1 MKGIMR
7 NIAIVL
13 TMGIMCAACGQ
24 VDRNAHK
31 PYPEAFKVDQ
41 VDDYF
46 GTEVADPY
54 RWMEDDNAP
63 EVAAWVKAQNE
74 VTEDYLSRIPFRDKL
89 KGRLTQLVGY
99 EKQGAPFVKNGKI
112 YSSRNNG
119 MQNQNVLYVQ
129 DSPDSPARVLLDPNT
144 LSDDGTVAL
153 TGYYF
158 SNDGKYMAYTI
169 SRSGSDWTEIY
180 VMDLNTGELLP
191 DHILWA
197 KFTGASWKGDGFYYS
212 AYPAP
217 EEGEERSGKNTHH
230 LVYYHK
236 LGDPQ
241 SSDQLAFRNY
251 YDPMRFYQGEV
262 DASERYMYVYE
273 SGGNNGNR
281 LFFKDLQDPDPAFKL
296 IAYDDSFEYTVY
308 ETVGDYFYVY
318 TNYQAPMGR
327 VMRGNVNNPK
337 IENWE
342 DLIPE
347 SKDAITGV
355 AFVEGKIAVI
365 YSRDASDH
373 VEIFDIDGKNL
384 YEVKL
389 PTFGTVGIS
398 GDFREKGTYYTFAS
412 FTFPNSV
419 YELNIETGE
428 STLYFAPKIDFNPDD
443 FVCEE
448 VFFQS
453 KDGSRIPMF
462 LTYKKGLKK
471 DGSNPAMLYGY
482 GGFNISVPPSF
493 SVYRVPFLEAGGIY
507 ASISLRGGSEYG
519 EEWHQQGTKMRK
531 QNVFDDCIAAA
542 EYLVAEGWSS
552 PSKMGLS
559 GASNGG
565 LLVGAVI
572 NQRPDLFAVALPA
585 VGVMDM
591 LRYHLFTIGW
601 NWASDYGTSADG
613 PEMFSYLRAYSPLH
627 TIKDDGTPY
636 PAVFVTTAD
645 HDDRVVPAHS
655 FKYAAT
661 LQAADTGD
669 RVKLI
674 QIETDAGHGS
684 GKPLSKTLQEQTDSW
699 AFTMWNM
706 GMKY

>member
-1 MKGIMR
+1 MR
-7 NIAIVL
+7 KLAIILAIGV
-13 TMGIMCAACGQ
+13 MCVGCNRA
-24 VDRNAHK
+24 DKNAHM
-31 PYPEAFKVDQ
+31 PYPEAFRSDHVDE
-41 VDDYF
+41 YF
-46 GTEVADPY
+46 GIEVADPY

-63 EVAAWVKAQNE
+63 EVADWVKAENA
-74 VTEDYLSRIPFRDKL
+74 VTEEYLSHIPFRDKL
-89 KGRLTQLVGY
+89 KNRLTQLTGY
-99 EKQGAPFVKNGKI
+99 EKVVAPFVKNGKI
-112 YSSRNNG
+112 YSYKNNG
-119 MQNQNVLYVQ
+119 LQNQNVLYVQ
-129 DSPDSPARVLLDPNT
+129 DSEDAPAKVVLDPNT
-144 LSDDGTVAL
+144 LSQDGTVAL
-153 TGYYF
+153 TGVYP

-180 VMDLNTGELLP
+180 VLDLQTGKQLE
-191 DHILWA
+191 DHIEWA
-197 KFTGASWKGDGFYYS
+197 KFTGASWRGDGFYYS

-217 EEGEERSGKNTHH
+217 KEGEERSGKNTHH
-230 LVYYHK
+230 LIYYHK
-236 LGDPQ
+236 IGDPQ
-241 SSDQLAFRNY
+241 SNDQLAFRNY
-251 YDPMRFYQGEV
+251 YDPQRFYQGDV

-273 SGGNNGNR
+273 SGGNSGNR
-281 LFFKDLQDPDPAFKL
+281 LFFKDLQDPDPTFKL
-296 IAYDDSFEYTVY
+296 IAYDDNYEYNVY
-308 ETVGDYFYVY
+308 ETEGDYFYVY

-327 VMRGNVNNPK
+327 IMRGKLSDPQ

-347 SKDAITGV
+347 SKDAITIV
-355 AFVEGKIAVI
+355 TFLEGKIAVT

-373 VEIFDIDGKNL
+373 VDMFDINGKRL
-384 YEVKL
+384 YEVEL
-389 PTFGTVGIS
+389 PTFGTVSIY
-398 GDFREKGTYYTFAS
+398 GDFREKGTFYSFTS
-412 FTFPNSV
+412 FTFPPSI
-419 YELNIETGE
+419 YKLDPDTGKSELF
-428 STLYFAPKIDFNPDD
+428 FAPKVDFNPDD
-443 FVCEE
+443 FICEE

-453 KDGSRIPMF
+453 KDGTRIPMF

-471 DGSNPAMLYGY
+471 DGNNPAMLYGY
-482 GGFNISVPPSF
+482 GGFNISVTPGF
-493 SVYRVPFLEAGGIY
+493 SVYRIPFLEAGGIY
-507 ASISLRGGSEYG
+507 ASICLRGGSEYG

-552 PSKMGLS
+552 PAKMGLS

>member
-1 MKGIMR
+1 MFETMKRTLILL
-7 NIAIVL
+7 AIGV
-13 TMGIMCAACGQ
+13 MCAGCNRA
-24 VDRNAHK
+24 DKNAHM
-31 PYPEAFKVDQ
+31 PYPEAFRSDHT
-41 VDDYF
+41 DEYF
-46 GTEVADPY
+46 GVEVADPY

-63 EVAAWVKAQNE
+63 EVAEWVKAENA
-74 VTEDYLSRIPFRDKL
+74 VTEEYLSHIPFRDKL
-89 KGRLTQLVGY
+89 KNRLTQLTGY
-99 EKQGAPFVKNGKI
+99 EKVVAPFVKNGKI
-112 YSSRNNG
+112 YSYKNNG
-119 MQNQNVLYVQ
+119 LQNQNVLYVQ
-129 DSPDSPARVLLDPNT
+129 DSEDAPARVVLDPNT
-144 LSDDGTVAL
+144 LSQDGTVAL
-153 TGYYF
+153 TGVYP

-180 VMDLNTGELLP
+180 VLDLETGKQLE
-191 DHILWA
+191 DHIEWA
-197 KFTGASWKGDGFYYS
+197 KFTGASWRGDGFYYS

-217 EEGEERSGKNTHH
+217 KKGEERSGMNTHH

-241 SSDQLAFRNY
+241 SNDQLAFRNY
-251 YDPMRFYQGEV
+251 YDPQRFYQGEV

-273 SGGNNGNR
+273 SGGNSGNR

-296 IAYDDSFEYTVY
+296 IAYDDNYEYNIY

-327 VMRGNVNNPK
+327 IMRGKLSDPQ

-347 SKDAITGV
+347 SKDAITIV
-355 AFVEGKIAVI
+355 TFLEGKIAVT

-373 VEIFDIDGKNL
+373 VDMFDIEGNKL
-384 YEVKL
+384 YEVEF
-389 PTFGTVGIS
+389 PTFGSVSIY
-398 GDFREKGTYYTFAS
+398 GDFREKGTFYSFTS
-412 FTFPNSV
+412 FTFPPSI
-419 YELNIETGE
+419 YKLDTDTGKSELF
-428 STLYFAPKIDFNPDD
+428 FAPNVDFNPDD
-443 FVCEE
+443 FICEE

-453 KDGSRIPMF
+453 KDGTRIPMF

-471 DGSNPAMLYGY
+471 DGKNPAMLYGY
-482 GGFNISVPPSF
+482 GGFNISVTPGF
-493 SVYRVPFLEAGGIY
+493 SVYRIPFLEAGGIY
-507 ASISLRGGSEYG
+507 ASICLRGGSEYG

-552 PSKMGLS
+552 PARMGLS

-627 TIKDDGTPY
+627 TIRNDGTPY

>member
-1 MKGIMR
+1 MKKALTIL
-7 NIAIVL
+7 AI
-13 TMGIMCAACGQ
+13 GIMCAACNRM
-24 VDRNAHK
+24 DRNAHK
-31 PYPEAFKVDQ
+31 PYPEAFRSDHT
-41 VDDYF
+41 DDYY
-46 GTEVADPY
+46 GMEVADPY

-63 EVAAWVKAQNE
+63 EVAEWVKAENA
-74 VTEDYLSRIPFRDKL
+74 VTEEYLSHIPFRDKL

-99 EKQGAPFVKNGKI
+99 EKQLAPFVKNGKI
-112 YSSRNNG
+112 YSYRNNG
-119 MQNQNVLYVQ
+119 LQNQNVLYVQ
-129 DSPDSPARVLLDPNT
+129 DSEDAPARVLLDPNT
-144 LSDDGTVAL
+144 LSQDGTVAL
-153 TGYYF
+153 TGVYP
-158 SNDGKYMAYTI
+158 SNDGKYMAYTV

-180 VMDLNTGELLP
+180 VMDLSTGERLQ
-191 DHILWA
+191 DHIEWA
-197 KFTGASWKGDGFYYS
+197 KFTGASWRGNGFYYS

-217 EEGEERSGKNTHH
+217 EEGAERSGKNTSH
-230 LVYYHK
+230 LVYYHRI
-236 LGDPQ
+236 GDTQ
-241 SSDQLAFRNY
+241 DKDQLAFRNY

-262 DASERYMYVYE
+262 DASERYMFVYE
-273 SGGNNGNR
+273 SGGNAGNR
-281 LFFKDLQDPDPAFKL
+281 LFFKDLQDSDPAFRV
-296 IAYDDSFEYTVY
+296 IAYDDKYEYNVY
-308 ETVGDYFYVY
+308 ETEGDYFYVY
-318 TNYQAPMGR
+318 TNYQAPMGK
-327 VMRGNVNNPK
+327 VMRGRLSDPQ
-337 IENWE
+337 IQNWT

-355 AFVEGKIAVI
+355 NFVEGKIAVT

-373 VEIFDIDGKNL
+373 VDVFDINGKKL
-384 YEVKL
+384 YEVEL
-389 PTFGTVGIS
+389 PTFGSVGIS
-398 GDFREKGTYYTFAS
+398 GDFREKGTYYSFAS
-412 FTFPNSV
+412 FTFPSSV
-419 YELNIETGE
+419 YKLDMETGKSE
-428 STLYFAPKIDFNPDD
+428 LYFAPKVDFNPDD

-453 KDGSRIPMF
+453 KDGTRIPMF

-471 DGSNPAMLYGY
+471 DGNNPAMLYGY
-482 GGFNISVPPSF
+482 GGFNISVTPGF
-493 SVYRVPFLEAGGIY
+493 SVYRIPFLEAGGIY
-507 ASISLRGGSEYG
+507 ASMCLRGGSEYG

-542 EYLVAEGWSS
+542 EYLIAEGWSS
-552 PSKMGLS
+552 PAKMGLS

-572 NQRPDLFAVALPA
+572 NQRPDLFAVALPG

-627 TIKDDGTPY
+627 TIKNDGTPY

-661 LQAADTGD
+661 LQASDTGD

>member
-1 MKGIMR
+1 MKRTLILL
-7 NIAIVL
+7 AIGV
-13 TMGIMCAACGQ
+13 MCAGCNRA
-24 VDRNAHK
+24 DKNAHM
-31 PYPEAFKVDQ
+31 PYPEAFRSDHT
-41 VDDYF
+41 DEYF
-46 GTEVADPY
+46 GVEVADPY

-63 EVAAWVKAQNE
+63 EVAEWVKAENA
-74 VTEDYLSRIPFRDKL
+74 VTEEYLSHIPFRDKL
-89 KGRLTQLVGY
+89 KNRLTQLTGY
-99 EKQGAPFVKNGKI
+99 EKVVAPFVKNGKI
-112 YSSRNNG
+112 YSYKNNG
-119 MQNQNVLYVQ
+119 LQNQNVLYVQ
-129 DSPDSPARVLLDPNT
+129 DSEDAPARVVLDPNT
-144 LSDDGTVAL
+144 LSQDGTVAL
-153 TGYYF
+153 TGVYP

-180 VMDLNTGELLP
+180 VLDLETGKQLE
-191 DHILWA
+191 DHIEWA
-197 KFTGASWKGDGFYYS
+197 KFTGASWRGDGFYYS

-217 EEGEERSGKNTHH
+217 KEGEERSGKNTHH

-241 SSDQLAFRNY
+241 SNDQLAFRNY
-251 YDPMRFYQGEV
+251 YDPQRFYQGEV

-273 SGGNNGNR
+273 SGGNSGNR

-296 IAYDDSFEYTVY
+296 IAYDDNYEYNIY

-327 VMRGNVNNPK
+327 IMRGKLSDPQ

-347 SKDAITGV
+347 SKDAITIV
-355 AFVEGKIAVI
+355 TFLEGKIAVT

-373 VEIFDIDGKNL
+373 VDMFDIEGNKL
-384 YEVKL
+384 YEVEF
-389 PTFGTVGIS
+389 PTFGSVSIY
-398 GDFREKGTYYTFAS
+398 GDFREKGTFYSFTS
-412 FTFPNSV
+412 FTFPPSI
-419 YELNIETGE
+419 YKLDTDTGKSELF
-428 STLYFAPKIDFNPDD
+428 FAPNVDFNPDD
-443 FVCEE
+443 FICEE

-453 KDGSRIPMF
+453 KDGTRIPMF

-471 DGSNPAMLYGY
+471 DGKNPAMLYGY
-482 GGFNISVPPSF
+482 GGFNISVTPGF
-493 SVYRVPFLEAGGIY
+493 SVYRIPFLEAGGIY
-507 ASISLRGGSEYG
+507 ASICLRGGSEYG

-542 EYLVAEGWSS
+542 EYLVSEGWSS
-552 PSKMGLS
+552 PAKMGLS

-627 TIKDDGTPY
+627 TIRNDGTPY

>member
-1 MKGIMR
+1 MKRTLILL
-7 NIAIVL
+7 AIGV
-13 TMGIMCAACGQ
+13 MCAGCNRA
-24 VDRNAHK
+24 DKNAHM
-31 PYPEAFKVDQ
+31 PYPEAFRSDHT
-41 VDDYF
+41 DEYF
-46 GTEVADPY
+46 GVEVADPY

-63 EVAAWVKAQNE
+63 EVAEWVKAENA
-74 VTEDYLSRIPFRDKL
+74 VTEEYLSHIPFRDKL
-89 KGRLTQLVGY
+89 KNRLTQLTGY
-99 EKQGAPFVKNGKI
+99 EKVVAPFVKNGKI
-112 YSSRNNG
+112 YSYKNNG
-119 MQNQNVLYVQ
+119 LQNQNVLYVQ
-129 DSPDSPARVLLDPNT
+129 DSEDAPARVVLDPNT
-144 LSDDGTVAL
+144 LSQDGTVAL
-153 TGYYF
+153 TGVYP

-180 VMDLNTGELLP
+180 VLDLETGKQLE
-191 DHILWA
+191 DHIEWA
-197 KFTGASWKGDGFYYS
+197 KFTGASWRGDGFYYS

-217 EEGEERSGKNTHH
+217 KEGEERSGKNTHH

-241 SSDQLAFRNY
+241 SNDQLAFRNY
-251 YDPMRFYQGEV
+251 YDPQRFYQGEV

-273 SGGNNGNR
+273 SGGNSGNR

-296 IAYDDSFEYTVY
+296 IAYDDNYEYNIY

-327 VMRGNVNNPK
+327 IMRGKLSDPQ

-347 SKDAITGV
+347 SKDAITIV
-355 AFVEGKIAVI
+355 TFLEGKIAVT

-373 VEIFDIDGKNL
+373 VDMFDIKGNKL
-384 YEVKL
+384 YEVEF
-389 PTFGTVGIS
+389 PTFGSVSIY
-398 GDFREKGTYYTFAS
+398 GDFREKGTFYSFTS
-412 FTFPNSV
+412 FTFPPSI
-419 YELNIETGE
+419 YKLDTDTGKSELF
-428 STLYFAPKIDFNPDD
+428 FAPNVDFNPDD
-443 FVCEE
+443 FICEE

-453 KDGSRIPMF
+453 KDGTRIPMF

-471 DGSNPAMLYGY
+471 DGKNPAMLYGY
-482 GGFNISVPPSF
+482 GGFNISVTPGF
-493 SVYRVPFLEAGGIY
+493 SVYRIPFLEAGGIY
-507 ASISLRGGSEYG
+507 ASICLRGGSEYG

-552 PSKMGLS
+552 PARMGLS

-627 TIKDDGTPY
+627 TIRNDGTPY

>member
-1 MKGIMR
+1 MK
-7 NIAIVL
+7 AE
-13 TMGIMCAACGQ
+13 
-24 VDRNAHK
+24 NA
-31 PYPEAFKVDQ
+31 
-41 VDDYF
+41 
-46 GTEVADPY
+46 
-54 RWMEDDNAP
+54 
-63 EVAAWVKAQNE
+63 
-74 VTEDYLSRIPFRDKL
+74 VTEEYLSHIPFRDKL
-89 KGRLTQLVGY
+89 KNRLTQLTGY
-99 EKQGAPFVKNGKI
+99 EKVVAPFVKNGKI
-112 YSSRNNG
+112 YSYKNNG
-119 MQNQNVLYVQ
+119 LQNQNVLYVQ
-129 DSPDSPARVLLDPNT
+129 DSEDAPARVVLDPNT
-144 LSDDGTVAL
+144 LSQDGTVAL
-153 TGYYF
+153 TGVYP

-180 VMDLNTGELLP
+180 VLDLETGKQLE
-191 DHILWA
+191 DHIEWA
-197 KFTGASWKGDGFYYS
+197 KFTGASWRGDGFYYS

-217 EEGEERSGKNTHH
+217 KEGEERSGKNTHH

-241 SSDQLAFRNY
+241 SNDQLAFRNY
-251 YDPMRFYQGEV
+251 YDPQRFYQGEV

-273 SGGNNGNR
+273 SGGNSGNR

-296 IAYDDSFEYTVY
+296 IAYDDNYEYNIY

-327 VMRGNVNNPK
+327 IMRGKLSDPQ

-347 SKDAITGV
+347 SKDAITIV
-355 AFVEGKIAVI
+355 TFLEGKIAVT

-373 VEIFDIDGKNL
+373 VDMFDIEGNKL
-384 YEVKL
+384 YEVEF
-389 PTFGTVGIS
+389 PTFGSVSIY
-398 GDFREKGTYYTFAS
+398 GDFREKGTFYSFTS
-412 FTFPNSV
+412 FTFPPSI
-419 YELNIETGE
+419 YKLDTDTGKSELF
-428 STLYFAPKIDFNPDD
+428 FAPNVDFNPDD
-443 FVCEE
+443 FICEE

-453 KDGSRIPMF
+453 KDGTRIPMF

-471 DGSNPAMLYGY
+471 DGKNPAMLYGY
-482 GGFNISVPPSF
+482 GGFNISVTPGF
-493 SVYRVPFLEAGGIY
+493 SVYRIPFLEAGGIY
-507 ASISLRGGSEYG
+507 ASICLRGGSEYG

-552 PSKMGLS
+552 PARMGLS

-627 TIKDDGTPY
+627 TIRNDGTPY

>member
-1 MKGIMR
+1 MKRTLILL
-7 NIAIVL
+7 AIGV
-13 TMGIMCAACGQ
+13 MCAGCNRA
-24 VDRNAHK
+24 DKNAHM
-31 PYPEAFKVDQ
+31 PYPEAFRSDHT
-41 VDDYF
+41 DEYF
-46 GTEVADPY
+46 GVEVADPY

-63 EVAAWVKAQNE
+63 EVAEWVKAENA
-74 VTEDYLSRIPFRDKL
+74 VTEEYLSHIPFRDKL
-89 KGRLTQLVGY
+89 KNRLTQLTGY
-99 EKQGAPFVKNGKI
+99 EKVVAPFVKNGKI
-112 YSSRNNG
+112 YSYKNNG
-119 MQNQNVLYVQ
+119 LQNQNVLYVQ
-129 DSPDSPARVLLDPNT
+129 DSEDAPARVVLDPNT
-144 LSDDGTVAL
+144 LSQDGTVAL
-153 TGYYF
+153 TGVYP

-180 VMDLNTGELLP
+180 VLDLETGKQLE
-191 DHILWA
+191 DHIEWA
-197 KFTGASWKGDGFYYS
+197 KFTGASWRGDGFYYS

-217 EEGEERSGKNTHH
+217 KEGEERSGKNTHH

-241 SSDQLAFRNY
+241 SNDQLAFRNY
-251 YDPMRFYQGEV
+251 YDPQRFYQGEV

-273 SGGNNGNR
+273 SGGNSGNR

-296 IAYDDSFEYTVY
+296 IAYDDNYEYNIY

-327 VMRGNVNNPK
+327 IMRGKLSDPQ

-347 SKDAITGV
+347 SKDAITIV
-355 AFVEGKIAVI
+355 TFLEGKIAVT

-373 VEIFDIDGKNL
+373 VDMFDIEGNKL
-384 YEVKL
+384 YEVEF
-389 PTFGTVGIS
+389 PTFGSVSIY
-398 GDFREKGTYYTFAS
+398 GDFREKGTFYSFTS
-412 FTFPNSV
+412 FTFPPSI
-419 YELNIETGE
+419 YKLDTDTGKSELF
-428 STLYFAPKIDFNPDD
+428 FAPNVDFNPDD
-443 FVCEE
+443 FICEE

-453 KDGSRIPMF
+453 KDGTRIPMF

-471 DGSNPAMLYGY
+471 DGKNPAMLYGY
-482 GGFNISVPPSF
+482 GGFNISVTPGF
-493 SVYRVPFLEAGGIY
+493 SVYRIPFLEAGGIY
-507 ASISLRGGSEYG
+507 ASICLRGGSEYG

-552 PSKMGLS
+552 PARMGLS

-627 TIKDDGTPY
+627 TIRNDGTPY

>member
-1 MKGIMR
+1 
-7 NIAIVL
+7 
-13 TMGIMCAACGQ
+13 MCVGCNRA
-24 VDRNAHK
+24 DKNAHM
-31 PYPEAFKVDQ
+31 PYPEAFRSDHVDE
-41 VDDYF
+41 YF
-46 GTEVADPY
+46 GIEVADPY

-63 EVAAWVKAQNE
+63 EVADWVKAENA
-74 VTEDYLSRIPFRDKL
+74 VTEEYLSHIPFRDKL
-89 KGRLTQLVGY
+89 KNRLTQLTGY
-99 EKQGAPFVKNGKI
+99 EKVVAPFVKNGKI
-112 YSSRNNG
+112 YSYKNNG
-119 MQNQNVLYVQ
+119 LQNQNVLYVQ
-129 DSPDSPARVLLDPNT
+129 DSEDAPAKVVLDPNT
-144 LSDDGTVAL
+144 LSQDGTVAL
-153 TGYYF
+153 TGVYP

-180 VMDLNTGELLP
+180 VLDLQTGKQLE
-191 DHILWA
+191 DHIEWA
-197 KFTGASWKGDGFYYS
+197 KFTGASWRGDGFYYS

-217 EEGEERSGKNTHH
+217 KEGEERSGKNTHH
-230 LVYYHK
+230 LIYYHK
-236 LGDPQ
+236 IGDPQ
-241 SSDQLAFRNY
+241 SNDQLAFRNY
-251 YDPMRFYQGEV
+251 YDPQRFYQGDV

-273 SGGNNGNR
+273 SGGNSGNR
-281 LFFKDLQDPDPAFKL
+281 LFFKDLQDPDPTFKL
-296 IAYDDSFEYTVY
+296 IAYDDNYEYNVY
-308 ETVGDYFYVY
+308 ETEGDYFYVY

-327 VMRGNVNNPK
+327 IMRGKLSDPQ

-347 SKDAITGV
+347 SKDAITIV
-355 AFVEGKIAVI
+355 TFLEGKIAVT

-373 VEIFDIDGKNL
+373 VDMFDINGKRL
-384 YEVKL
+384 YEVEL
-389 PTFGTVGIS
+389 PTFGTVSIY
-398 GDFREKGTYYTFAS
+398 GDFREKGTFYSFTS
-412 FTFPNSV
+412 FTFPPSI
-419 YELNIETGE
+419 YKLDPDTGKSELF
-428 STLYFAPKIDFNPDD
+428 FAPKVDFNPDD
-443 FVCEE
+443 FICEE

-453 KDGSRIPMF
+453 KDGTRIPMF

-471 DGSNPAMLYGY
+471 DGNNPAMLYGY
-482 GGFNISVPPSF
+482 GGFNISVTPGF
-493 SVYRVPFLEAGGIY
+493 SVYRIPFLEAGGIY
-507 ASISLRGGSEYG
+507 ASICLRGGSEYG
-519 EEWHQQGTKMRK
+519 EDWHQQGTKMRK

-552 PSKMGLS
+552 PAKMGLS

>member
-1 MKGIMR
+1 MKRTLILL
-7 NIAIVL
+7 AIGV
-13 TMGIMCAACGQ
+13 MCAGCNRA
-24 VDRNAHK
+24 DKNAHM
-31 PYPEAFKVDQ
+31 PYPEAFRSDHT
-41 VDDYF
+41 DEYF
-46 GTEVADPY
+46 GVEVADPY

-63 EVAAWVKAQNE
+63 EVAEWVKAENA
-74 VTEDYLSRIPFRDKL
+74 VTEEYLSHIPFRDKL
-89 KGRLTQLVGY
+89 KNRLTQLTGY
-99 EKQGAPFVKNGKI
+99 EKVVAPFVKNGKI
-112 YSSRNNG
+112 YSYKNNG
-119 MQNQNVLYVQ
+119 LQNQNVLYVQ
-129 DSPDSPARVLLDPNT
+129 DSEDAPARVVLDPNT
-144 LSDDGTVAL
+144 LSQDGTVAL
-153 TGYYF
+153 TGVYP

-169 SRSGSDWTEIY
+169 SRSGSDWTEVY
-180 VMDLNTGELLP
+180 VLDLETGKQLE
-191 DHILWA
+191 DHIEWA
-197 KFTGASWKGDGFYYS
+197 KFTGASWRGDGFYYS

-217 EEGEERSGKNTHH
+217 KEGEERSGKNTHH

-241 SSDQLAFRNY
+241 SNDQLAFRNY
-251 YDPMRFYQGEV
+251 YDPQRFYQGEV

-273 SGGNNGNR
+273 SGGNSGNR

-296 IAYDDSFEYTVY
+296 IAYDDNYEYNIY

-327 VMRGNVNNPK
+327 IMRGKLSDPQ

-347 SKDAITGV
+347 SKDAITIV
-355 AFVEGKIAVI
+355 TFLEGKIAVT

-373 VEIFDIDGKNL
+373 VDMFDIEGNKL
-384 YEVKL
+384 YEVEF
-389 PTFGTVGIS
+389 PTFGSVSIY
-398 GDFREKGTYYTFAS
+398 GDFREKGTFYSFTS
-412 FTFPNSV
+412 FTFPPSI
-419 YELNIETGE
+419 YKLDTDTGKSELF
-428 STLYFAPKIDFNPDD
+428 FAPNVDFNPDD
-443 FVCEE
+443 FICEE

-453 KDGSRIPMF
+453 KDGTRIPMF

-471 DGSNPAMLYGY
+471 DGKNPAMLYGY
-482 GGFNISVPPSF
+482 GGFNISVTPGF
-493 SVYRVPFLEAGGIY
+493 SVYRIPFLEAGGIY
-507 ASISLRGGSEYG
+507 ASICLRGGSEYG

-542 EYLVAEGWSS
+542 EYLVSEGWSS
-552 PSKMGLS
+552 PAKMGLS

-627 TIKDDGTPY
+627 TIRNDGTPY